1 MRRNGWRLWTVVLL
15 LRSAVGA
22 AKLAILKAQPPSD
35 LSQFVGVFGAFG
47 GSAPEG
53 ELDIA
58 VPPEEDSIGCSSYQL
73 PLSTRKVISL
83 VQRGNCT
90 FVDKALNAQEAG
102 AAGILVAFDTDQ
114 VAEMGGSNSSA
125 EDQKVRVFAV
135 AIGKSMGDKISK
147 HLRSLPPEPVVVSVT
162 AYEPSVMNVSEFIL
176 ILIATGLVAAGTVF
190 STADMRQ
197 TGFGSAIAPQAEEVQ
212 EVDTV
217 MAGSFCIVG
226 SAMLVF
232 LFFFMK
238 YMIYVIMFSFC
249 VGGALCLAQFIAM
262 SLHHY
267 VPRLKHRLFDLP
279 QMGPVTEAECIAA
292 VPAVALAM
300 CWFVLRNTQYG
311 WPFQDIIGAGFLC
324 WMQRTL
330 RLPNL
335 KTATVLLTAMFFFDI
350 YWVFISV
357 HQFKQSVMVSV
368 ATGAGTGE
376 SVPMLIRIP
385 QFGDPLGGD
394 RMLGFGDIALPG
406 LLVSYLRRHDLTSHR
421 TFWEGYFAPS
431 LLGYFCGLCVTIA
444 ALSIMKMGQ
453 PALLYLVPGTLGTT
467 VLLSL
472 CRGELQLLWDGL
484 PARGSRRLEE
494 GGANSD
500 VL

>member
-1 MRRNGWRLWTVVLL
+1 MSRPY
-15 LRSAVGA
+15 
-22 AKLAILKAQPPSD
+22 K
-35 LSQFVGVFGAFG
+35 
-47 GSAPEG
+47 
-53 ELDIA
+53 
-58 VPPEEDSIGCSSYQL
+58 
-73 PLSTRKVISL
+73 KVQI
-83 VQRGNCT
+83 
-90 FVDKALNAQEAG
+90 
-102 AAGILVAFDTDQ
+102 
-114 VAEMGGSNSSA
+114 
-125 EDQKVRVFAV
+125 FAV
-135 AIGKSMGDKISK
+135 AIGKSMGDK
-147 HLRSLPPEPVVVSVT
+147 
-162 AYEPSVMNVSEFIL
+162 
-176 ILIATGLVAAGTVF
+176 AGTFF

-212 EVDTV
+212 EVDTL

-267 VPRLKHRLFDLP
+267 VPRLKQRVVDLP
-279 QMGPVTEAECIAA
+279 LLGPVTEAECIAA
-292 VPAVALAM
+292 APAVTLAV
-300 CWFVLRNTQYG
+300 CWFVLRNTKYG

-335 KTATVLLTAMFFFDI
+335 KTASVLLVAMFFFDI

-376 SVPMLIRIP
+376 TVPMLIRIP

-431 LLGYFCGLCVTIA
+431 LLGYFCGLCATIV

-467 VLLSL
+467 VVLSL
-472 CRGELQLLWDGL
+472 CRGELQLLWEGL
-484 PARGSRRLEE
+484 PARGSRRLEDCCCSASMRSE
-494 GGANSD
+494 MLRSGRRAVPTVPGPESTQAIRNIRGTEVLHVLPIQASSPVAQD
-500 VL
+500 VP